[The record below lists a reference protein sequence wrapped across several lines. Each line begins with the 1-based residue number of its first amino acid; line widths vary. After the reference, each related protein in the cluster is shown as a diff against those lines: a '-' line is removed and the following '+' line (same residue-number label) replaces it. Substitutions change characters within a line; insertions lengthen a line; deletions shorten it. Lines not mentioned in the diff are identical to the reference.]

1 MNDIAL
7 APLYPISQTWQLCRL
22 GKQFVWE
29 MQRQWLT
36 LETREIVPSQSEE
49 PVKTFRQ
56 QTLPVK
62 PAKYVKWSWLTMYYV
77 T

>member
-36 LETREIVPSQSEE
+36 LETHGIVLLRNEE
-49 PVKTFRQ
+49 PAKIFQRQ
-56 QTLPVK
+56 TRPTT
-62 PAKYVKWSWLTMYYV
+62 PAIYFNSTYL
-77 T
+77 